1 MTVITCRFASGSSPP
16 VRGAQYDGD
25 NLSLR
30 LGLIPARAGNTPV
43 ADFQIFKAWAHPRS
57 RGEHGLLSVG

>member
-16 VRGAQYDGD
+16 VRGALAYLPGRTDH
-25 NLSLR
+25 R
-30 LGLIPARAGNTPV
+30 GLIPARAGNTPV